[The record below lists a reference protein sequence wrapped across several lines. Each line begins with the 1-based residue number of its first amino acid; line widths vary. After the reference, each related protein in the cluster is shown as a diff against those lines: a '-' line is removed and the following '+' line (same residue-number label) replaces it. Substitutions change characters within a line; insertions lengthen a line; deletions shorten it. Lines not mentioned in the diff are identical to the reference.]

1 MPVIRIDDEV
11 WKWLQQRA
19 RPFVDS
25 PNDVLRRVLQLS
37 EPLSPQVQGDLG
49 GKAMESRKTERL
61 IFQEGGHAM
70 RNIGQPA
77 RDWFRGELTNPNSRI
92 SVFLVQHGVYDRGFG
107 FLKRYVASS
116 KYFQAGE
123 SYPGIPVWWLQ
134 ISLSQISEPNDPFP
148 FKLLVCQKEPGNALD
163 FWCLVAPFEYLNSEY
178 HNGNLGT
185 LGNNICLHLSA
196 ENCIY
201 RGYTVKM
208 FDDVRLTM
216 LAGHRPTP
224 FGQFL
229 L

>member
-25 PNDVLRRVLQLS
+25 PNDVLRRALQLS
-37 EPLSPQVQGDLG
+37 EASSPQVQNDPV
-49 GKAMESRKTERL
+49 GKAIESQQAGRL
-61 IFQEGGHAM
+61 IFQEGGPAM
-70 RNIGQPA
+70 RNIRTA
-77 RDWFRGELTNPNSRI
+77 ALAWLRGELTNPNSRI
-92 SVFLVQHGVYDRGFG
+92 SVFLIHHKVYGRGFG
-107 FLKRYVASS
+107 FYKRYVASS

-134 ISLSQISEPNDPFP
+134 IPLTRVSEPDDLFP
-148 FKLLVCQKEPGNALD
+148 FELLLCQKEPGNALD
-163 FWCLVAPFEYLNSEY
+163 FWCIATPFEYLNSESR
-178 HNGNLGT
+178 NGNLGT

-216 LAGHRPTP
+216 LAGHRHTP